1 MKKRLLAL
9 LSITLLL
16 IASCAKKKC
25 CDFPT
30 IADFIITQ
38 KNGAEWKFD
47 PLSLATAQ
55 DTAIISG
62 TNNVADMME
71 TFGFKLKLN
80 GLGYY
85 ELKSDEGFYRITKGN
100 EIVARYKL
108 STTHNNTVIVVAL
121 NEKDKIIQGL
131 FNVRFVKIF
140 DKPVGSQ
147 PDSIRFLEG
156 KFKVSLHN

>member
-30 IADFIITQ
+30 IANFIITQ

-85 ELKSDEGFYRITKGN
+85 ELKSDEGFYHITKGN

>member
-71 TFGFKLKLN
+71 IFGFKLKLN

-85 ELKSDEGFYRITKGN
+85 ELKSDEGFYNITKGS
-100 EIVARYKL
+100 ETVARYKL

>member
-1 MKKRLLAL
+1 MKKSLLL
-9 LSITLLL
+9 LFSITLLL

-30 IADFIITQ
+30 IPDFIIVQ
-38 KNGAEWKFD
+38 KNDAPWKFD

-62 TNNVADMME
+62 TNNIADLQE

-85 ELKSDEGFYRITKGN
+85 ELKSNEGFYHITKGN
-100 EIVARYKL
+100 ETVALYKL
-108 STTHNNTVIVVAL
+108 STTHSNTVIVVAL

-131 FNVRFVKIF
+131 FNIRYVKIF